1 MATAVKSKPSF
12 SPGRKWSIGVNVG
25 LIVVVVF
32 AVVGMINYLSRD
44 YFLRYH
50 WSDQARAELSPLTV
64 KFVKSVTNHVRVI
77 VYYKKTDSLYPIIA
91 ALLNEYKLINP
102 RIKVEPVDY
111 LRDPAT
117 AQKIKEDYKLSLVT
131 EKNLVIFDCAGK
143 HLQVDGTSLAKYVL
157 EQIPSEK
164 DPEFQ
169 RKPTEF
175 YGERMFTSALIA
187 VTNLKPLNA
196 CVLQGHFEHPI
207 SSGDSD
213 YGYLKFRNVLEQ
225 NYINVQPLSLLG
237 SNNVPMDC
245 HLLIIPGS
253 RDKLSQP
260 ELDKIEQY
268 VNQGGRLFALFNGI
282 SAAKETGLEKILAK
296 WGVDVG
302 ASTVVD
308 YENFATKP
316 GTDVIVRDFSNHQIV
331 NPLLTSGLYLARPR
345 PIMKIKSGVP
355 ADQARVEELAFSSPK
370 SVLTDNL
377 NAAPKRYPLIVAV
390 EKSSIQGVS
399 PERGTTR
406 MVVVGDS
413 LFLANYTIESAANRD
428 FLGYVVNW
436 LLDRTQLLEAIG
448 PRAINEYRLVMSP
461 LQLQRAQWI
470 MLGGLPGSVLLL
482 GGLVCLRRRK

>member
-1 MATAVKSKPSF
+1 MPTAAQIKPSF

-25 LIVVVVF
+25 LIVAIVF

-64 KFVKSVTNHVRVI
+64 KFVKSITNQVRVI

-102 RIKVEPVDY
+102 KIKIEHVDY

-117 AQKIKEDYKLSLVT
+117 AQKLKEDYKLSLVT

-143 HLQVDGTSLAKYVL
+143 HLQVDGTGLAKYVL

-175 YGERMFTSALIA
+175 YGERMFTSALLA

-196 CVLQGHFEHPI
+196 FVLQGHFEHSI
-207 SSGDSD
+207 SSGDND

-225 NYINVQPLSLLG
+225 NYINVRPLSLIG
-237 SNNVPMDC
+237 SNTIPMDC

-253 RDKLSQP
+253 RDKLSDS
-260 ELDKIEQY
+260 ELEKIDQY
-268 VNQGGRLFALFNGI
+268 LNQGGRLFALFNAA
-282 SAAKETGLEKILAK
+282 SAAKETGLEKILTK

-302 ASTVVD
+302 ATTIVD

-345 PIMKIKSGVP
+345 PVSKMKPGPP
-355 ADQARVEELAFSSPK
+355 ADQVHVEELAFSSPK
-370 SVLTDNL
+370 SVLANDL
-377 NAAPKRYPLIVAV
+377 NAPPKRYPLMVAV
-390 EKSSIQGVS
+390 EKGTIRGVA

-406 MVVVGDS
+406 MVLVGDS
-413 LFLANYTIESAANRD
+413 LFLANFTIESAANRD
-428 FLGYVVNW
+428 FLGYAVNW

-461 LQLQRAQWI
+461 KQLQRAQWI

-482 GGLVCLRRRK
+482 GGLVCWRRRK